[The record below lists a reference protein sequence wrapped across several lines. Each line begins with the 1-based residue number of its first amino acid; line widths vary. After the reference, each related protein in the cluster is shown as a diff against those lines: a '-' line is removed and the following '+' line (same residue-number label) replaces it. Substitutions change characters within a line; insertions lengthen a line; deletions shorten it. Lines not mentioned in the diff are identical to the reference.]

1 MKNSS
6 TNKNQILLRIDAVA
20 PGCHSRTSFMPPLVC
35 KNIPFRTTRGDHGT
49 GTEEFS
55 ESFRSGEITGFCGGR
70 DFAPLLNALG
80 MIERPSSGTLSVLG
94 EDVLAIEQK
103 AAWRL
108 RDRAFGYLFTH
119 HHLMK
124 LLEFQ
129 LMVLV
134 NGILSQLRNVIQM
147 VLMKLKQ

>member
-6 TNKNQILLRIDAVA
+6 TNKNQILLRIDATSQ
-20 PGCHSRTSFMPPLVC
+20 GCHSCISFMPPLVC
-35 KNIPFRTTRGDHGT
+35 KNIPFRPTRGDHGT

-94 EDVLAIEQK
+94 EDVLAI
-103 AAWRL
+103 AARIRHHVEEIEL
-108 RDRAFGYLFTH
+108 GDVFGGVSVSVPDATGVPGV
-119 HHLMK
+119 
-124 LLEFQ
+124 Q
-129 LMVLV
+129 R
-134 NGILSQLRNVIQM
+134 IPSSAAA
-147 VLMKLKQ
+147 